1 MNKVLA
7 AGIAVVVAIIVGVAL
22 VVFVGGGKQ
31 SSLGPGAYLVYN
43 ATGMGIEVT
52 YRVEILEENTTHY
65 KVKIKTEGS
74 VMGMERQSTENVTWI
89 EKGELKIDDEYMKQR
104 NCSYEGTEEVDL
116 GFTKITAKKYVCPT
130 AMGNALYFVDAQ
142 GIPVLV
148 TDDKHTMAFV
158 LVDTNIEL
166 RDA

>member
-1 MNKVLA
+1 MNKILV
-7 AGIAVVVAIIVGVAL
+7 AGVVVVVAIIVGVAL
-22 VVFVGGGKQ
+22 VVFVGGKE

-52 YRVEILEENTTHY
+52 YRVEILDENSTHY

-74 VMGMERQSTENVTWI
+74 VLGMGKQSVENTTWV
-89 EKGELKIDDEYMKQR
+89 EKGELLVDEEYMKQKD
-104 NCSYEGTEEVDL
+104 CSYEGTEKVDL

-130 AMGNALYFVDAQ
+130 AMGNTLYFVDRQ
-142 GIPVLV
+142 GIPVMV
-148 TDDKHTMAFV
+148 TDDRHSMTFV
-158 LVDTNIEL
+158 LVDTNVKL